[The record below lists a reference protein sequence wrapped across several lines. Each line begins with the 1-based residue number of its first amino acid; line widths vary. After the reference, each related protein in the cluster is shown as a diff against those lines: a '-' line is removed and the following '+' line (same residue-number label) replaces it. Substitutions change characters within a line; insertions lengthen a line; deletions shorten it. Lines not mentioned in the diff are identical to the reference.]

1 MDNQNPGFEPGKNQ
15 AIAGLVL
22 GICANVC
29 WLFGHT
35 AIGSLLL
42 GIIGILLAVN
52 SKKAGYSGAMLTA
65 GFVLS
70 IIAIVI
76 GALVFVACVA
86 CAGLFA
92 VLLGTLAF

>member
-1 MDNQNPGFEPGKNQ
+1 MENQNPDFERGKSQ
-15 AIAGLVL
+15 AIAYLVL
-22 GICANVC
+22 GIAANVC
-29 WLFGHT
+29 WLSGYT
-35 AIGSLLL
+35 AIGSLVL

-52 SKKAGYSGAMLTA
+52 SKKTGYSGGILTA

-76 GALVFVACVA
+76 GALVFIACVA

-92 VLLGTLAF
+92 AVLGTLAF